1 MGLLKGWTTLRVNT
15 GLGIS
20 IADGSVPGAELPHT
34 AVGHRAGVK
43 STAEA
48 TGVRDLSAS
57 TS

>member
-1 MGLLKGWTTLRVNT
+1 MDNT
-15 GLGIS
+15 ACKYRFGYS